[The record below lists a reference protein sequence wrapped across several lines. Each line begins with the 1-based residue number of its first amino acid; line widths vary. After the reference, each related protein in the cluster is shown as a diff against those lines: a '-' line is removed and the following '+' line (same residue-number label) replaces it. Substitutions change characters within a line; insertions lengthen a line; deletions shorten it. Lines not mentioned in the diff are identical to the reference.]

1 MSATEAEVLAAI
13 REIAASE
20 LQMTRTILPSH
31 ALTAD
36 LELDSLTFETLLASL
51 ENRFRVR
58 LPALD
63 SGAPRTVQE
72 LVEWV
77 VRCGGERGR

>member
-1 MSATEAEVLAAI
+1 MNAKEMEVLAAI

-20 LQMTRTILPSH
+20 MQMTRTILPSH
-31 ALTAD
+31 ELTAD
-36 LELDSLTFETLLASL
+36 LELDSLTFETMLASL

-63 SGAPRTVQE
+63 SRAPRTVQE

-77 VRCGGERGR
+77 VRSGGEHGP